1 MSKPRAESELG
12 EFYLRQVALPE
23 LGSEG
28 QRRLRKSR
36 AVVVGLGGLGSVS
49 ALYLTLAG
57 INYLRLV
64 DQDTVEMHNLH
75 RQALY
80 SQDDLRHPKVEAAA
94 KRLRKINPDV
104 KIEPVAENLR
114 GSNVHE
120 LIHDTECLVDGL
132 DNMRTRYI
140 LNAECVKN
148 KIPYVYGGAIGLEG
162 NTSVFRP
169 PETACLEC
177 VFPGLDDRSLP
188 TCETRGVLGATTGI
202 IGAIQGM
209 EAIKVLAGLAD
220 GLAGK
225 LLVCDMR
232 TMDFV
237 TVPVV
242 IRPDCPVCQVK
253 GAGRMYEEERLAW
266 LCGTNTVNVN
276 PKQRLSLDL
285 RSVSKL
291 IAKEHRLLVNSAIVI
306 VFGIDSFEVS
316 LFRDGRMLIK
326 NVSTE
331 DEAISVYEEV
341 SKSLGISP
349 GN

>member
-1 MSKPRAESELG
+1 MSKQRAESELG
-12 EFYLRQVALPE
+12 EFYLRQVALSE
-23 LGSEG
+23 LGVKG

-57 INYLRLV
+57 VNYLRLV

-80 SQDDLRHPKVEAAA
+80 SQDDLKYPKVEAAA

-104 KIEPVAENLR
+104 HIEPVTENLR

-120 LIHDTECLVDGL
+120 LIHDTECVVDGL

-177 VFPGLDDRSLP
+177 VFPGLDDKSLP

-209 EAIKVLAGLAD
+209 EAIKVLAGLEG
-220 GLAGK
+220 GLVGE
-225 LLVCDMR
+225 LLVCDLR
-232 TMDFV
+232 SMDFV
-237 TVPVV
+237 TVPLA
-242 IRPDCPVCQVK
+242 IRSGCPICQVK
-253 GAGRMYEEERLAW
+253 APSREYIEEKLSW

-276 PKQRLSLDL
+276 PPKELNLNL
-285 RSVSKL
+285 RAASKILGKHHRIVVKSPLVLVFSRDSV
-291 IAKEHRLLVNSAIVI
+291 
-306 VFGIDSFEVS
+306 EVS
-316 LFRDGRMLIK
+316 LFKNGRMLIK
-326 NVSTE
+326 NVSNE
-331 DEAISVYEEV
+331 EQAEKASVEILKV
-341 SKSLGISP
+341 LHQM
-349 GN
+349 